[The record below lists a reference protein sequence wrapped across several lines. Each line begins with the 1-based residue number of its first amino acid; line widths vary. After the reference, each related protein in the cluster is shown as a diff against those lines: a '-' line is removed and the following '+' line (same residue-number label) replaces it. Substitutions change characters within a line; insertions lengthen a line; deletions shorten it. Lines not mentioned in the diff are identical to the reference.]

1 MRLCRATSLLFLLCI
16 FCLMIRQPPRSTLT
30 DTLFPDTTLF
40 RSGPGRRRVFQMRDG
55 AFMQAGGQKRGA
67 EIKMRVEQAGLCS
80 QRGLE
85 TGYSFDNLSRRPL
98 GEADI
103 DGESGR
109 NVRRAGLQGWAQVDC
124 RCSGPGSVQEKSLRG
139 PYCGI

>member
-1 MRLCRATSLLFLLCI
+1 
-16 FCLMIRQPPRSTLT
+16 
-30 DTLFPDTTLF
+30 
-40 RSGPGRRRVFQMRDG
+40 
-55 AFMQAGGQKRGA
+55 MQAGGQKRGA

-109 NVRRAGLQGWAQVDC
+109 HVRMAGLQVVPQVDC
-124 RCSGPGSVQEKSLRG
+124 RVSAPGSVQENRLAVHD
-139 PYCGI
+139 CGIAREGLFQPGVEDRKSTRLNSSH